1 MAGRKNKYEEFIKP
15 YLTQITEWSRS
26 MTEKQI
32 AARLGVSQSTFSE
45 YKKTYPELL
54 EAIKKGKTILVYEL
68 RSALIKRA
76 KGYSY
81 IETKT
86 VTEKVKWP
94 SEIYEK
100 LLDAGLSKSEIEES
114 RMVKTEVMKKQMPPD
129 VAALNLALKNY
140 DKDNWANDP
149 QMLEIRKRELKI
161 MEHKAEND
169 W

>member
-15 YLTQITEWSRS
+15 YLTQVTDWSRD

-45 YKKTYPELL
+45 YKKAYPELL
-54 EAIKKGKTILVYEL
+54 EALKKGKTMLVSEL

-76 KGYSY
+76 KGYPY
-81 IETKT
+81 TETKT

-94 SEIYEK
+94 EEIYEK
-100 LLDAGLSKSEIEES
+100 LLDAGLTEKEIAES
-114 RMVKTEVMKKQMPPD
+114 RLVKTEIMKKQMPPD

-149 QMLEIRKRELKI
+149 QMLEIRKKELQL
-161 MEHKAEND
+161 MERKADND